1 MKTVKHILFNKSLVL
16 IFAVILY
23 SSLNGCNDDL
33 FPETVTIERTVSAAW
48 SADNQ
53 DILKVISTY
62 ETKKPDEIYYNAT
75 SAKNWN
81 FRFEICNP
89 DLTARS
95 TFGHYRDNDMGG
107 RLYAVYWLPKVNKIL
122 TSFPNQFAMLINM
135 DGTEK
140 ILKTPDEVLIAI
152 LGSTQIWLGAWN
164 YAPSPNEEIIAVYYF
179 VDSGELLNLTYK
191 HCISFFD
198 VKTGN
203 HIFSQEIPFPK
214 IKPELWTGIPDYEDR
229 RSFLWAKDGSGVF
242 FVTRDQSYFVR
253 YGGNKG
259 IESVNLVPE
268 LGLITNSGPVSN
280 DGKYLDIIIDG
291 NQTGLQIKQIDN
303 WKPFSD
309 LKLIPAS
316 ENTYSFY

>member
-1 MKTVKHILFNKSLVL
+1 MKAENRVLFKKSLIL

-23 SSLNGCNDDL
+23 SSINGCIADL
-33 FPETVTIERTVSAAW
+33 FHETVTIERTVSAAW

-62 ETKKPDEIYYNAT
+62 ETKKPDENYYYAT

-89 DLTARS
+89 DLTTRS
-95 TFGHYRDNDMGG
+95 VVGYYKDYDVGG
-107 RLYAVYWLPKVNKIL
+107 RLYKAYWLPKVKKIL

-135 DGTEK
+135 NGTEK

-152 LGSTQIWLGAWN
+152 FGSTQIWLGAWN
-164 YAPSPNEEIIAVYYF
+164 YAPSPNEDIIAVYYY
-179 VDSGELLNLTYK
+179 VDYGDIFNPTYK

-198 VKTGN
+198 LETGN
-203 HIFSQEIPFPK
+203 HIFSQEIPFSK
-214 IKPELWTGIPDYEDR
+214 IKPELDTGIPDYYDR
-229 RSFLWAKDGSGVF
+229 KSFLWAKDGSGVF
-242 FVTRDQSYFVR
+242 FVTRDQSYLVR
-253 YGGNKG
+253 YGENKG

-268 LGLITNSGPVSN
+268 LGLTTNSGAVSN
-280 DGKYLDIIIDG
+280 DGKYLDIKVDG
-291 NQTGLQIKQIDN
+291 NETDLQIKQFDN

-316 ENTYSFY
+316 ENIYSFY